1 LGVPNYRR
9 RFFVKLTTRK
19 VAVAVTALALAASSP
34 VLVQADK
41 NGVPHGNKPCPTKKK
56 PKKHAKKKQQPNNKG
71 KKCGWNQ
78 PVASTTTVTTVA
90 APVTTNTE
98 TTTTTTATP

>member
-1 LGVPNYRR
+1 MEVS
-9 RFFVKLTTRK
+9 VKLTTRK
-19 VAVAVTALALAASSP
+19 VAVVVTGLALAASSP

-56 PKKHAKKKQQPNNKG
+56 PKKHAKKKNQPNTKG
-71 KKCGWNQ
+71 KKCGWKQ
-78 PVASTTTVTTVA
+78 PVETTTVTTVA
-90 APVTTNTE
+90 APVTPVTTTTE